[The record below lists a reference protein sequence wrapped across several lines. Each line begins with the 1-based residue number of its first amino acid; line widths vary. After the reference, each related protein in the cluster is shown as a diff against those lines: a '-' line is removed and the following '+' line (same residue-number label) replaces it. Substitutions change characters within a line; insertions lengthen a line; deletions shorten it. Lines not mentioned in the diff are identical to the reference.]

1 MPFTEVVTQMPL
13 YAKFLKD
20 ILRKKR
26 KIVEEGIVDLTTT
39 CSALMKK
46 ELPEKMKDP
55 GSFTIPCIIEG
66 VEIQKAL
73 CDSGASINLM
83 PLSVAKQLSLGE
95 LLPTTITLQMAD
107 RSMVKPEGV
116 LEDVLVTVGKFVFP
130 VDFIILDME
139 EDSQVPLRLGR
150 PFLATGAAL
159 IDMQKGVLTLRVGDE
174 AAAFNL
180 IKGMQ
185 NIDIDREN
193 FNVVDDVYTLNLD
206 VHNDCNGQ
214 FFINEKE
221 MNFQYI
227 EDDYSDCPYNSFHS
241 IETVMSM
248 TQSIDAREGN
258 NETGEIQQETSEEGL
273 VLKELPS
280 HLKYVY
286 LEPPQRKPVIISARL
301 SDEEEQKLLHILKK
315 HKESI
320 AWSIEELKGISPSIC
335 MHKILL
341 EETLKPTVEHQRR
354 LHPVMKEVVKKEVLK
369 LLNAGFIYAISD
381 SPWVSP
387 VHVVPKKGGFTV
399 IRNEKNELIP
409 TRTVTGWRVCIDYR
423 KLNTATRK
431 DHFPLPFID
440 QMLDRL
446 AGHPHFCFLDGYS
459 GYNQIAIAPEDQ
471 EKTTFTCP
479 YGTFAFRRMP
489 FGLCNAPATFQ
500 RCMMSIFSDLV
511 EEVMEIFMDDFTVY
525 GSSFDQ
531 CLKNLETVL
540 QRCQDKQLA
549 LNWEKC
555 HFMVTEGI
563 VLGHKIYAT
572 GLEVDQSKV
581 SIIKT
586 LAPPTTVKGVRSF
599 LGHAG
604 FYRRFIKDFSKIAR
618 PLCRLLEKDTRF
630 HFDDSCRVAF
640 EEIKIKLVQAP
651 IMAAPD
657 WDKGFEIM
665 CDASDF
671 AMGAALGQRREKI
684 FRIIYYASRTFNEAQ
699 ENYSTTEKEMLA
711 IVFACEKF
719 RQYIL
724 GSHVIIHTDHAA
736 IKYLMSKKEAKP
748 RLIRWVLL
756 LQEFD
761 LEIKDKKG
769 CDNVIADHLSRVE
782 RSTEE
787 EEKVI
792 LTENFPDEQLFKVSC
807 QLPWYAD
814 IVNYLAYGVV
824 PSEFTSQQK
833 RKLRTDSRY
842 YIWDDPLLFKRGAD
856 MIIRRCV
863 PENEQGKILD
873 ECHASPYGGHFS
885 GERTAHKIL
894 QLGFYW
900 PTIFRDCAEW
910 VKLCDRCQKIG
921 NISSR
926 NEMPLRGIMVIQIFD
941 VWGIDFMGPFPPS
954 FGNLYILLAVDYVSK
969 WVEAVACSRN
979 DANTVVSFLQ
989 KNILSRFG
997 THRTII
1003 SDGGSHFA
1011 NKIFAKLMSRYGI
1024 KHVMS
1029 LAYHPQTNGQVEI
1042 SNREIKRILEKAVSS
1057 SRKDWSSKLDDAL
1070 RAYRT
1075 AYKTPIGMSP
1085 YRIVFGK
1092 PCHLPLELE
1101 YKAMWAIKKLNFD
1114 FETTKEERL
1123 LQLFELEELRNE
1135 AYDNATIYKDKT
1147 KKWHDQR
1154 ILRKE
1159 FRAGEKV
1166 LLFNSRLK
1174 LFPGKLKSKWGGP
1187 YTVVSS
1193 NTFGTV
1199 TLRSDTGEEFK
1210 VNGQRL
1216 KHYLSRE
1223 EGMEEL
1229 QQDI

>member
-1 MPFTEVVTQMPL
+1 
-13 YAKFLKD
+13 
-20 ILRKKR
+20 
-26 KIVEEGIVDLTTT
+26 
-39 CSALMKK
+39 
-46 ELPEKMKDP
+46 
-55 GSFTIPCIIEG
+55 
-66 VEIQKAL
+66 
-73 CDSGASINLM
+73 
-83 PLSVAKQLSLGE
+83 
-95 LLPTTITLQMAD
+95 
-107 RSMVKPEGV
+107 
-116 LEDVLVTVGKFVFP
+116 
-130 VDFIILDME
+130 
-139 EDSQVPLRLGR
+139 
-150 PFLATGAAL
+150 
-159 IDMQKGVLTLRVGDE
+159 
-174 AAAFNL
+174 
-180 IKGMQ
+180 
-185 NIDIDREN
+185 
-193 FNVVDDVYTLNLD
+193 
-206 VHNDCNGQ
+206 
-214 FFINEKE
+214 
-221 MNFQYI
+221 
-227 EDDYSDCPYNSFHS
+227 
-241 IETVMSM
+241 
-248 TQSIDAREGN
+248 
-258 NETGEIQQETSEEGL
+258 
-273 VLKELPS
+273 
-280 HLKYVY
+280 
-286 LEPPQRKPVIISARL
+286 
-301 SDEEEQKLLHILKK
+301 
-315 HKESI
+315 
-320 AWSIEELKGISPSIC
+320 
-335 MHKILL
+335 
-341 EETLKPTVEHQRR
+341 
-354 LHPVMKEVVKKEVLK
+354 
-369 LLNAGFIYAISD
+369 
-381 SPWVSP
+381 
-387 VHVVPKKGGFTV
+387 
-399 IRNEKNELIP
+399 
-409 TRTVTGWRVCIDYR
+409 
-423 KLNTATRK
+423 
-431 DHFPLPFID
+431 
-440 QMLDRL
+440 MLDRL

-479 YGTFAFRRMP
+479 YGTFAFRRMS

-500 RCMMSIFSDLV
+500 RCMMSMFSDLV

-555 HFMVTEGI
+555 HFMVIEGI
-563 VLGHKIYAT
+563 VLGHKISAT

-581 SIIKT
+581 TIIKT
-586 LAPPTTVKGVRSF
+586 LAPPTTVKGIRSF

-630 HFDDSCRVAF
+630 NFDDSCKAAF
-640 EEIKIKLVQAP
+640 EEIKTKLVQAP
-651 IMAAPD
+651 IMAAPE
-657 WDKGFEIM
+657 WDQGFEIM

-671 AMGAALGQRREKI
+671 SMGAVLRQRKEKI
-684 FRIIYYASRTFNEAQ
+684 FMTIYYASRIFNEAQ

-711 IVFACEKF
+711 VVFACEKF

-724 GSHVIIHTDHAA
+724 GSHVIIHTNHAA

-782 RSTEE
+782 RSTAE
-787 EEKVI
+787 EEKII
-792 LTENFPDEQLFKVSC
+792 LTENFPDEQLFKVSF

-814 IVNYLAYGVV
+814 IVNYLACGVV
-824 PSEFTSQQK
+824 PLEFNYQQK

-863 PENEQGKILD
+863 PENEQSKIMN

-894 QLGFYW
+894 QSGFYW

-921 NISSR
+921 NISSG
-926 NEMPLRGIMVIQIFD
+926 NKMPLRGIMVMQLFD

-969 WVEAVACSRN
+969 WVEAVACPRN
-979 DANTVVSFLQ
+979 DANSVVSFLQ

-997 THRTII
+997 TPRTII

-1029 LAYHPQTNGQVEI
+1029 LAYHPQTNGQAEI
-1042 SNREIKRILEKAVSS
+1042 SNREIKRILEKTVSS
-1057 SRKDWSSKLDDAL
+1057 RRKDWSSRLDDAL
-1070 RAYRT
+1070 WAYRT

-1114 FETTKEERL
+1114 FKTAREERL
-1123 LQLFELEELRNE
+1123 FQLSELEELRNE
-1135 AYDNATIYKDKT
+1135 AYDNAKIYKDKT

-1154 ILRKE
+1154 IMRKE
-1159 FRAGEKV
+1159 FREGEHV
-1166 LLFNSRLK
+1166 LMFNSRLK
-1174 LFPGKLKSKWGGP
+1174 LFPGKLNSKWSGP

-1193 NTFGTV
+1193 NTFGAV
-1199 TLRSDTGEEFK
+1199 TLRDDTGEEFK

-1229 QQDI
+1229 QQVI